1 MRRRSPGPFACCAAL
16 IAALAGA
23 PASAERADRYKPTQV
38 DADRMQYDDLKQ
50 VNVFTGT
57 VVLTKGTITLRAD
70 RLVLEQDP
78 EGYQHGTA
86 TGKLA
91 TFRQKRDGLDEWVEG
106 HAETIVY
113 NGRTETV
120 TLTGRA
126 KVRRLEG
133 AKVADEIDG
142 AVIVYDSR
150 TEQFDV
156 DGANAK
162 AQSGSANGRVRVI
175 IAPRVGDP
183 AAGPTPAPGGGA
195 LRPATGL
202 AAPRGSEPR

>member
-1 MRRRSPGPFACCAAL
+1 M
-16 IAALAGA
+16 

-50 VNVFTGT
+50 VNVFSGA

-86 TGKLA
+86 VGKLA
-91 TFRQKRDGLDEWVEG
+91 TFRQKRDGLDEWIEG
-106 HAETIVY
+106 QAETIVY

-133 AKVADEIDG
+133 TRVADEIDG

-156 DGANAK
+156 DGSSGK
-162 AQSGSANGRVRVI
+162 ARSGSANGRVRVI
-175 IAPRVGDP
+175 IAPRLGEP
-183 AAGPTPAPGGGA
+183 PPPGAQTSGGGT

-202 AAPRGSEPR
+202 AAPRGADPR

>member
-1 MRRRSPGPFACCAAL
+1 MRRRLPGPIARCAAL
-16 IAALAGA
+16 CAALACA
-23 PASAERADRYKPTQV
+23 HALAERADRYKPTQV

-50 VNVFTGT
+50 VNVFTGA

-86 TGKLA
+86 VGKLA
-91 TFRQKRDGLDEWVEG
+91 TFRQKRDGLDEWLEG
-106 HAETIVY
+106 QAETIVY

-133 AKVADEIDG
+133 TRVADEIDG

-150 TEQFDV
+150 YEQFDV
-156 DGANAK
+156 DGTRDNAR
-162 AQSGSANGRVRVI
+162 SGSSGGRVRVI
-175 IAPRVGDP
+175 IAPRLGDP
-183 AAGPTPAPGGGA
+183 GPAGAPASGGGA

-202 AAPRGSEPR
+202 SAPRTPGPR